1 MKSRL
6 AATLLALAL
15 LAPVASAVIAARPTA
30 ARQEIVVIPGPRS
43 ISIAVP
49 EGFTFA
55 SGRDGAGPI
64 TVRLAQAKA
73 PVSLQ
78 ISFFP
83 DPDGDLATA
92 RGRKERMV
100 DAFQQFVATSVE
112 KSMQFEE
119 LEPKSGSGTY
129 CVFTDENLVGQTTLP
144 PNEYRQVT
152 AGIKAWSGCFA
163 LFTLMSNDTT
173 SPEYIAAMKVL
184 RESVAE
190 RFGPFRP

>member
-1 MKSRL
+1 MKLRL
-6 AATLLALAL
+6 TATLLALAL
-15 LAPVASAVIAARPTA
+15 FAPLAYAVIAAKPSA
-30 ARQEIVVIPGPRS
+30 AHEEIVVIPGPRS

-49 EGFTFA
+49 EGFTFE

-64 TVRLAQAKA
+64 TVRMAQAKA

-78 ISFFP
+78 ISFLP
-83 DPDGDLATA
+83 DPDGELATA

-100 DAFQQFVATSVE
+100 AAFQQFVAGSVE

-119 LEPKSGSGTY
+119 LEPKSGAGTY
-129 CVFTDENLVGQTTLP
+129 CVFTDESLVGQATLP
-144 PNEYRQVT
+144 PGEYRQVT
-152 AGIKAWSGCFA
+152 SGVKAWSGCYA

-173 SPEYIAAMKVL
+173 SPEYLAALKVL

-190 RFGPFRP
+190 RIGPYRP